1 MKISYS
7 SAVAFQ
13 LDAVTG
19 RSYTYEE
26 AKNISQRF
34 GSSLR
39 KMGIKKEDVVAI
51 FMSNS
56 PDYITCLTGIIG
68 VGAVATPINPN
79 YTEFELETQLEMSKA
94 SCIIA
99 DSSTL
104 KVVKKAIENDK
115 GKYAILSAH
124 FILLFDI

>member
-1 MKISYS
+1 
-7 SAVAFQ
+7 
-13 LDAVTG
+13 
-19 RSYTYEE
+19 
-26 AKNISQRF
+26 
-34 GSSLR
+34 
-39 KMGIKKEDVVAI
+39 MGIKKEDVVAI

-79 YTEFELETQLEMSKA
+79 YTEFELKRQLEMSKA

-115 GKYAILSAH
+115 GRRNVNYLLILTITEAKFNLVLIMKIKTS
-124 FILLFDI
+124 

>member
-1 MKISYS
+1 MLFY
-7 SAVAFQ
+7 FQ
-13 LDAVTG
+13 LDAITG

-79 YTEFELETQLEMSKA
+79 YTEFELKRQLDMSKA

-115 GKYAILSAH
+115 GRLT
-124 FILLFDI
+124 

>member
-79 YTEFELETQLEMSKA
+79 YTEFELERQLEMSKA

-104 KVVKKAIENDK
+104 KVVKKAIEKNK
-115 GKYAILSAH
+115 GEC
-124 FILLFDI
+124 D